1 MFWLKQLNI
10 LLISFSLISF
20 STVSFAINTIEGLR
34 IWPSPDTTRLVFD
47 LSDTPEYTYF
57 TLKNPQRLVID
68 IENTPDN
75 FDFSTI
81 VNESKLVKK
90 VRYSTAKNSQ
100 SVRVVVEL
108 NKKLEKNIFALPPTA
123 PYGNRLV
130 IDLNDSDSS
139 APQIVLNSK
148 STTDRDIVI
157 VIDAGH
163 GGEDPGSVGPSG
175 SYEKNI
181 TLGIAKR
188 LESLINKEKGMRAVM
203 TRTGD
208 YYISPNKR
216 PQLARKHKADM
227 FVSIH
232 ADAFTTPHPR
242 GASVWVLSMKRAN
255 TELGRW
261 MERTER
267 HSELLG
273 GAAEIIQDTANERY
287 LAQALLDMSMDHS
300 LTTSYNVS
308 RDMIKH
314 LSKVTKLHKKT
325 PQAASL
331 AVLTSPDIPSILVE
345 TGFISNPQ
353 EEKNLNW
360 SQYRQRLAQSV
371 FNGLRQHFTS
381 SPPDGS
387 LWAKWKQE
395 KRTHRVRSGESLS
408 LLAQRYNVQ
417 ISTLKKANNLNTDVV
432 RIGQVLMIP
441 ST

>member
-1 MFWLKQLNI
+1 MFWFKQLNI
-10 LLISFSLISF
+10 LLISFSLMSF
-20 STVSFAINTIEGLR
+20 STVSFAKNTIEGLR

-68 IENTPDN
+68 IENTPNN

-130 IDLNDSDSS
+130 IDLNDPDSS

-188 LESLINKEKGMRAVM
+188 LESLISKEKGMKAVM

-216 PQLARKHKADM
+216 PQLAREHKADM

-261 MERTER
+261 LERTER